1 MDTNGTAT
9 RALGYL
15 RVSTDEQANSGAGLD
30 AQAAAISSTISARGW
45 ELVSLFSDEGVSA
58 GVEVD
63 KRPALAIALVML
75 RRGEAD
81 ALVVSKLDRL
91 TRSVSAIGP
100 LVKRAER
107 EGWKLVILDADVD
120 MSTAGGMLVANVLG
134 SVAEWERAVIAERT
148 RAALATRKAK
158 GMRLGRPVILA
169 SSVRSRVAELRE
181 AGLSMQA
188 VADTLN
194 SDRTPTARGG
204 TWHPSTVRGVLVSL
218 SLDAEALA
226 LTA

>member
-1 MDTNGTAT
+1 
-9 RALGYL
+9 
-15 RVSTDEQANSGAGLD
+15 
-30 AQAAAISSTISARGW
+30 
-45 ELVSLFSDEGVSA
+45 
-58 GVEVD
+58 
-63 KRPALAIALVML
+63 ML

-181 AGLSMQA
+181 AGLTMQA

-194 SDRTPTARGG
+194 RDRTPTARGG

-218 SLDAEALA
+218 DLDAEASALA
-226 LTA
+226 SV